1 MEISGIIF
9 IEEGNINCIHLYKE
23 GSFWKA
29 YEQSAYLFVKHIKNY
44 QTKLRHYK
52 SINREVISIWIASG

>member
-1 MEISGIIF
+1 VEISKIIT
-9 IEEGNINCIHLYKE
+9 EEEMNINCIHLYKE

-44 QTKLRHYK
+44 RTRLRHYIK
-52 SINREVISIWIASG
+52 VSTGK